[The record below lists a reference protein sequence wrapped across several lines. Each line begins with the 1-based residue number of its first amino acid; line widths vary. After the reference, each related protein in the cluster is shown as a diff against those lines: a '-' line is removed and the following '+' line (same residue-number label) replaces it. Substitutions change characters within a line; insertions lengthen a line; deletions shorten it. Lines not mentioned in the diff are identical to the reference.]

1 MLDDSEEYVDLTVRN
16 INKFINIKLLF
27 YIERWYG

>member
-27 YIERWYG
+27 YIER